1 MEEDELHEIEEH
13 HLPTTPTLTTTTS
26 DDKENDAQ
34 VLKHFQFIFLFCK
47 ICCCNVSWF
56 GSREYLLGMGN
67 YFFDSEFRSCQ

>member
-34 VLKHFQFIFLFCK
+34 VLKHFQFILFFLQKMLLQCFFGLVVVS
-47 ICCCNVSWF
+47 IC
-56 GSREYLLGMGN
+56 
-67 YFFDSEFRSCQ
+67 